1 MRKVLVLFQRR
12 ARIKCKIKNKSIN
25 FKIIEMKND
34 SYGIKHRW
42 KQSAAIIGA
51 KAILSIVNWDWVHT
65 VGAR

>member
-1 MRKVLVLFQRR
+1 
-12 ARIKCKIKNKSIN
+12 
-25 FKIIEMKND
+25 MKND